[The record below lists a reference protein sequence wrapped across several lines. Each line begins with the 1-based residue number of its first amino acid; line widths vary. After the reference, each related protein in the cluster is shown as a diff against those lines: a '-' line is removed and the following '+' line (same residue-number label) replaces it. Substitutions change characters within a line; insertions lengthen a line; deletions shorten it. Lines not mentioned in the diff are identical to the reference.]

1 MIRRDQEPYVLS
13 PPLALEFTA
22 MHQNRR
28 QWLRCLT
35 AAGAVGGSGMFAS
48 AAAPSGTGPAAD
60 MSPKE
65 ALDFL
70 GAGNARFATGRS
82 AAPNRDIERLRQVA
96 PQQTP
101 FAAFLGC
108 ADSRVPIEIVFD
120 QGFGDLF
127 VTRIAGNVAATEN
140 IASLE
145 FATQVLGVKVL
156 YVLGH
161 TSCGAVAAAAKAEP
175 VPGQI
180 SALFQHI
187 RPAVRA
193 AHGDVAAAIRENVKF
208 QAQTLVEASTVIS
221 SLVSSGKVVVAGGIF
236 DLESGRVEPVDLA

>member
-1 MIRRDQEPYVLS
+1 MTPQ
-13 PPLALEFTA
+13 
-22 MHQNRR
+22 Q
-28 QWLRCLT
+28 
-35 AAGAVGGSGMFAS
+35 
-48 AAAPSGTGPAAD
+48 
-60 MSPKE
+60 

-70 GAGNARFATGRS
+70 EGGNARFVAGKS
-82 AAPNRDIERLRQVA
+82 AAPNRDIERLREVA
-96 PQQTP
+96 PRQTP

-145 FATQVLGVKVL
+145 FATHVLGAKVL

-161 TSCGAVAAAAKAEP
+161 TSCGAVAAAAKGEP

-187 RPAVRA
+187 RPAIRMA
-193 AHGDVAAAIRENVKF
+193 RGDVAAAIRENVRI

-221 SLVSSGKVVVAGGIF
+221 ALVSAGKVLVAGGIF
-236 DLESGRVEPVDLA
+236 DLQTGKVEPIDLG

>member
-1 MIRRDQEPYVLS
+1 MQTDLSRRELLGMAAAGGV
-13 PPLALEFTA
+13 T
-22 MHQNRR
+22 
-28 QWLRCLT
+28 T
-35 AAGAVGGSGMFAS
+35 AAGLARTRVKAGVISPAPAS
-48 AAAPSGTGPAAD
+48 PA
-60 MSPKE
+60 E
-65 ALDFL
+65 AMELL
-70 GAGNARFATGRS
+70 YAGNRRFVAGKSVSPHRDHDRLAEVAARQA
-82 AAPNRDIERLRQVA
+82 
-96 PQQTP
+96 P

-145 FATQVLGVKVL
+145 FGTEVLGAKVL

-193 AHGDVAAAIRENVKF
+193 AHGDPVAAIRENVKI
-208 QAQTLVEASTVIS
+208 QALTLLEASPVIAA
-221 SLVSSGKVVVAGGIF
+221 LVARGRLLVAGGIF
-236 DLESGRVEPVDLA
+236 DLVSGRVEPVEVG

>member
-1 MIRRDQEPYVLS
+1 MQTDS
-13 PPLALEFTA
+13 S
-22 MHQNRR
+22 RR
-28 QWLRCLT
+28 QWIGMALAGGIAASAGFARSRIKPAPPPAPGSPRDALELLYAGNRRFVGGKSEAPHRAPERLLEV
-35 AAGAVGGSGMFAS
+35 AAGQA
-48 AAAPSGTGPAAD
+48 
-60 MSPKE
+60 
-65 ALDFL
+65 
-70 GAGNARFATGRS
+70 
-82 AAPNRDIERLRQVA
+82 
-96 PQQTP
+96 P

-108 ADSRVPIEIVFD
+108 ADSRVPIEILFD

-145 FATQVLGVKVL
+145 FAADALGVKVL

-193 AHGDVAAAIRENVKF
+193 ARGDVATAVRENVKI
-208 QAQTLVEASTVIS
+208 QAQTLVEGSTVIS
-221 SLVSSGKVVVAGGIF
+221 SLVSAGKLTVAGGIF
-236 DLESGRVEPVDLA
+236 DLQTGRVEPVELPFLKG

>member
-1 MIRRDQEPYVLS
+1 MCSSGWNGGISRRRLITSLATAGAAATLPAARKARAADTPPAVLAPS
-13 PPLALEFTA
+13 AALEFLYEG
-22 MHQNRR
+22 NRR
-28 QWLRCLT
+28 FI
-35 AAGAVGGSGMFAS
+35 AGM
-48 AAAPSGTGPAAD
+48 
-60 MSPKE
+60 
-65 ALDFL
+65 
-70 GAGNARFATGRS
+70 S
-82 AAPNRDIERLRQVA
+82 AAPNRDLAHLRKVA
-96 PQQTP
+96 PRQAP

-145 FATQVLGVKVL
+145 FATEVLGAKVV

-161 TSCGAVAAAAKAEP
+161 TACGAVAAAARAAP

-193 AHGDVAAAIRENVKF
+193 AGGDADTAVRENVRI
-208 QAQTLVEASTVIS
+208 QAQTLVEASTVVS
-221 SLVSSGKVVVAGGIF
+221 SLVKDGKVIVAGGIF
-236 DLESGRVEPVDLA
+236 DLESGRVDPVVLG

>member
-1 MIRRDQEPYVLS
+1 MCTPGSMRVR
-13 PPLALEFTA
+13 
-22 MHQNRR
+22 NRR
-28 QWLRCLT
+28 QWLAT
-35 AAGAVGGSGMFAS
+35 AAVIGS
-48 AAAPSGTGPAAD
+48 AAAYRLPVVPAAEVAPGPADD
-60 MSPKE
+60 MTPHE
-65 ALDFL
+65 ALAFL
-70 GAGNARFATGRS
+70 QAGNERFAAGKTR
-82 AAPNRDIERLRQVA
+82 APHRDIDRLREVA
-96 PQQTP
+96 PRQAP

-140 IASLE
+140 VASLE
-145 FATQVLGVKVL
+145 FATQVLGAKVL

-161 TSCGAVAAAAKAEP
+161 TSCGAVAAAAKGDP

-193 AHGDVAAAIRENVKF
+193 ARGDVAAATRENVKI

-221 SLVSSGKVVVAGGIF
+221 ALVSAGKVIVAGGIF
-236 DLESGRVEPVDLA
+236 DLQSGRVVPVDLMALEP

>member
-1 MIRRDQEPYVLS
+1 MCVHGVKTVQARRRW
-13 PPLALEFTA
+13 LATA
-22 MHQNRR
+22 AIGGA
-28 QWLRCLT
+28 T
-35 AAGAVGGSGMFAS
+35 AAGLPGAVAATPSSLAS
-48 AAAPSGTGPAAD
+48 PSSVAPPKD
-60 MSPKE
+60 MSPRE
-65 ALDFL
+65 AVAFL
-70 GAGNARFATGRS
+70 QAGNERFADGKT
-82 AAPNRDIERLRQVA
+82 AAPNRDIDRLREVA
-96 PQQTP
+96 PRQTP

-145 FATQVLGVKVL
+145 FATEVLGAKVL

-161 TSCGAVAAAAKAEP
+161 TSCGAVSAAAKGDP

-193 AHGDVAAAIRENVKF
+193 ARGDVARAVLENVRI
-208 QAQTLVEASTVIS
+208 QAQTLVEGSTVIS
-221 SLVSSGKVVVAGGIF
+221 SLVSSGKLVVAGGIF
-236 DLESGRVEPVDLA
+236 DLQSGRVEPVDLAVAGP

>member
-1 MIRRDQEPYVLS
+1 MCCDRLAGKQSRRHWLTGI
-13 PPLALEFTA
+13 TA
-22 MHQNRR
+22 AGGVV
-28 QWLRCLT
+28 
-35 AAGAVGGSGMFAS
+35 AAGAVGQPVAR
-48 AAAPSGTGPAAD
+48 AAD
-60 MSPKE
+60 TPTDGMAPKA

-70 GAGNARFATGRS
+70 YAGNKRFAAGES
-82 AAPNRDIERLRQVA
+82 AAPNRDITRLREVA
-96 PQQTP
+96 PRQSP

-127 VTRIAGNVAATEN
+127 VTRIASNVAATEN

-145 FATQVLGVKVL
+145 FATQVLGARVL

-161 TSCGAVAAAAKAEP
+161 TSCGAVSAAAKAEP

-187 RPAVRA
+187 RPAIRA
-193 AHGDVAAAIRENVKF
+193 AKGDPVAAVRENVRI
-208 QAQTLVEASTVIS
+208 QAQTLMEASTVIS
-221 SLVSSGKVVVAGGIF
+221 SLVTAGKVLVAGGVF
-236 DLESGRVEPVDLA
+236 DLESGQVQPVDLA